1 MANLY
6 SRETV
11 LKNITGRSKYIS
23 TEKETK
29 KEYQKERIVLH
40 EKNMK
45 HTWEEY
51 AQYEKTHQKTA
62 NKNNEGRETVIALP
76 NELAN
81 DTKKLKIFCDDLAKS
96 LYGINRDYEYAVHW
110 NEKRNNL
117 HVHYIYSEREIN
129 SKATPKVYKKDLWVD
144 PKTGK
149 ACKKDT
155 PQAIL
160 RCKKGDIQ
168 KDKEGNIKYNTDP
181 FTTKDRKFIGK
192 KWLIDS
198 KKQIQEVFKKY
209 NFEIGIFDKS
219 KGFIPQKK
227 LYKGAREDYKEWANL
242 WNEKAKNHNKVLAQ
256 LKEKEKNLKKY
267 VKANNFVKKYDIE
280 HSKALKRQRELQD
293 KGFIGKILY
302 KLFDK
307 KYDDRLLDSYDR
319 AFDNSI
325 KYFDNNFRGEVNYV
339 EIAKSEYKKLE
350 NELNEF
356 KEFMYE
362 KIPNTK
368 SLTEYKAKELEKK
381 KSEEKE
387 YYIEQDYYEYDEI
400 ENNRDYINQRT
411 SYFHNFNFK
420 SDVKTPTQEEIDRKE
435 KEYQKK
441 WLKEKG
447 LNPEIVNFKLYL
459 DDEPEIKKDKK
470 ENKSRDDDWDL
481 ER

>member
-11 LKNITGRSKYIS
+11 LKNISGRSKYFS

-29 KEYQKERIVLH
+29 KEYEKERIVLH

-76 NELAN
+76 NELA
-81 DTKKLKIFCDDLAKS
+81 DDPKKLKMFCNDLAKS
-96 LYGINRDYEYAVHW
+96 LYGTNRDYEYAVHW

-117 HVHYIYSEREIN
+117 HVHFIYSEREIN

-149 ACKKDT
+149 ACKKDV

-227 LYKGAREDYKEWANL
+227 LYKGAREDYKEWASL
-242 WNEKAKNHNKVLAQ
+242 WNEKAKHHNKELTQ
-256 LKEKEKNLKKY
+256 LREKKEKLKKY
-267 VKANNFVKKYDIE
+267 VKADNFIKKYDKE
-280 HSKALKRQRELQD
+280 HSEAFRRQLELKD
-293 KGFIGKILY
+293 KGFFGKVFY

-319 AFDNSI
+319 AFRNRSKYLDN
-325 KYFDNNFRGEVNYV
+325 DFRGEVNYV
-339 EIAKSEYKKLE
+339 ETAKSKYKKIE
-350 NELNEF
+350 NELNKF
-356 KEFMYE
+356 KQDLYE
-362 KIPNTK
+362 KMPNTK
-368 SLTEYKAKELEKK
+368 SLAEYRAKEIEKQK
-381 KSEEKE
+381 AEEEE
-387 YYIEQDYYEYDEI
+387 YQIEQDYYEYEEI
-400 ENNRDYINQRT
+400 GKNRDNETHRT

-420 SDVKTPTQEEIDRKE
+420 SDVKIPTQEEIDRKD
-435 KEYQKK
+435 KEHKKK
-441 WLKEKG
+441 WLEKKG
-447 LNPEIVNFKLYL
+447 LNPEILNFSFH
-459 DDEPEIKKDKK
+459 DESFESTSDKK
-470 ENKSRDDDWDL
+470 EKSRDDDWEL